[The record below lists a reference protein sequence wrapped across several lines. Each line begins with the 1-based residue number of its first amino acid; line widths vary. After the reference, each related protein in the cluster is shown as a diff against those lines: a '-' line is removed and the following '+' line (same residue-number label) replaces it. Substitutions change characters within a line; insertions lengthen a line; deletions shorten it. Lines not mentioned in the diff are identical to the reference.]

1 MNVVIIKYN
10 VFVMNISLIDN
21 PGVIRTTDNEN
32 VLKHIHFLE
41 IPVEF
46 TLSIFHM

>member
-21 PGVIRTTDNEN
+21 PGVIRTTDNE
-32 VLKHIHFLE
+32 KCFKIHSFSE